1 MARQARPGLR
11 MTRERGW
18 WPAHRFLLLRR
29 LTQASVLGLFLLG
42 PLAGLWVVKG
52 NLASSLTLGV
62 LPLTDPYLLLQSL
75 AAGHAVGLT
84 AWVGALIVL
93 GAYLLLGGRVYCAWV
108 CPLNVV
114 TDSAAWLRRRLGIT
128 HSARFSRATRY
139 WLLAAT
145 LVLALATGSLAW
157 EWVNPVSIVFRSLVF
172 GLGLAWGVIVAL
184 FLFDLLVARRGWC
197 SHLCPMGA
205 FYSLPGHLSLLR
217 VNAAGRARCDD
228 CMDCYAVCP
237 EPQVIAPALKPRG
250 EDAGVVIRSAQC
262 TNCARCIDVCSQ
274 DVFAFGSRFV
284 ATEPTRDR
292 HKREIAP

>member
-1 MARQARPGLR
+1 MARQERPGRR
-11 MTRERGW
+11 MARERGW
-18 WPAHRFLLLRR
+18 WPAHRFLVLRR

-42 PLAGLWVVKG
+42 PLAGWWIVKG

-62 LPLTDPYLLLQSL
+62 LPLSDPYLLVQSL
-75 AAGHAVGLT
+75 AAGHAVGVT
-84 AWVGALIVL
+84 AWIGALIVL
-93 GAYLLLGGRVYCAWV
+93 SAYLLLGGRVYCAWV
-108 CPLNVV
+108 CPINVV
-114 TDSAAWLRRRLGIT
+114 TDTAAWLRRRLGIT
-128 HSARFSRATRY
+128 HTAKFSRSTRY

-145 LVLALATGSLAW
+145 LVMALVTGSLAW

-172 GLGLAWGVIVAL
+172 GIGLAWGVIVAI

-205 FYSLPGHLSLLR
+205 FYSLPGHLALLR
-217 VNAAGRARCDD
+217 VNAAGRERCDD

-237 EPQVIAPALKPRG
+237 EPQVISPALKPRDK
-250 EDAGVVIRSAQC
+250 DASVVIRSAQC

-274 DVFAFGSRFV
+274 DVFAFGSRFA